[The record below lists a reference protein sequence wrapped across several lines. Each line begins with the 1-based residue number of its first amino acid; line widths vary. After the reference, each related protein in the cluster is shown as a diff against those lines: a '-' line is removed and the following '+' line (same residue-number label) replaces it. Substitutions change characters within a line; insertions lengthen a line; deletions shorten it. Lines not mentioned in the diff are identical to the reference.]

1 MILIYPCGPPA
12 LYDGQWERFR
22 TAFLHHLH
30 QNITYETTWKFAF
43 PKGKE
48 KNIKGLLSAGKYEEK
63 LAQGDSLIPDA
74 DPRNQLLTQVELP
87 YFLKKLD
94 DFKSKYYFDAE
105 IKKHKINKS
114 SLRRAAK
121 VGAWFSALW
130 NVTRSYLS
138 AKRWNRKPCAHHKP
152 FFWRGS
158 FANKSVA
165 RLGAPRTPAF

>member
-43 PKGKE
+43 SKVEE

-74 DPRNQLLTQVELP
+74 DPRNQLLTQVELQR
-87 YFLKKLD
+87 FQIEVI
-94 DFKSKYYFDAE
+94 FWCWN
-105 IKKHKINKS
+105 KKHKINKS

-158 FANKSVA
+158 FANKSFA
-165 RLGAPRTPAF
+165 RLGAPGTPAF